1 MRGIVAPGEFGGGS
15 RMIQTFCELI
25 RDDSAD
31 YQVAGIVES
40 GNPQTWAL
48 HWADPARESLAIVEL
63 RIYSLGEWE
72 SSEDCGLD
80 LAPLLQV
87 PIRDRIAET
96 TRARLEALARALV

>member
-1 MRGIVAPGEFGGGS
+1 MTQAFSI
-15 RMIQTFCELI
+15 MI

-31 YQVAGIVES
+31 YQVVGIVEP

-80 LAPLLQV
+80 LEPLLQV

-96 TRARLEALARALV
+96 TRARLEALARVAVDA